1 MPNCPGAKLSGAKL
15 SGAKLSYHHIV
26 QICTMESFQR
36 VTHPSSLPLALTRLE
51 KEVVGD
57 HDDDEDDDDGDSEEQ
72 MKSSLAGGVDE
83 DKR

>member
-1 MPNCPGAKLSGAKL
+1 
-15 SGAKLSYHHIV
+15 
-26 QICTMESFQR
+26 MESFQR

-57 HDDDEDDDDGDSEEQ
+57 HDDDEDDDDGDSEDQ

>member
-1 MPNCPGAKLSGAKL
+1 M
-15 SGAKLSYHHIV
+15 

-57 HDDDEDDDDGDSEEQ
+57 HDDDEDDDDGDSEDQ